1 MIRIKPDQ
9 DVTKR
14 KVGIFRVYNLF
25 QSSVS
30 HIILSVCVCACVHLC
45 VCVHARVRG
54 YVCIVNLSVSPIYF
68 CSGSAF

>member
-30 HIILSVCVCACVHLC
+30 HIILSVCVRAYVHLC
-45 VCVHARVRG
+45 VCVC
-54 YVCIVNLSVSPIYF
+54 VCVCACTCAWVCVHCQSVSVTNLF
-68 CSGSAF
+68 L